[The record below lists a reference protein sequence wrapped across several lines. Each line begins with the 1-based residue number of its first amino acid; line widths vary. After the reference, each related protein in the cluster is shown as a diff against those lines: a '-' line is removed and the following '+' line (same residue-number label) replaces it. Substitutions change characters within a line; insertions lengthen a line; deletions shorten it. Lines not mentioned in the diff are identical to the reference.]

1 MSFLMLEVSWNAK
14 FPLTCIWFISKTD
27 PDLFYILYLACCY
40 KTNGRSF
47 CLVLAVGST
56 SDGSSAICSTIFL
69 KMPKMNYMKIV
80 IFRKH
85 FSRSLI
91 SIYGLIRSF
100 LGIFIYFSFLLSVP
114 KTLFSIFLVHFLTPS
129 GTNLLPKQ
137 NMGSVDQKKKQT
149 RQHLLVFGNVSKRQY
164 LKIVWN

>member
-1 MSFLMLEVSWNAK
+1 MCKNAK
-14 FPLTCIWFISKTD
+14 CKISTCIWFISKTD
-27 PDLFYILYLACCY
+27 PDLFDILYLACCY

-47 CLVLAVGST
+47 CLVLAVGFT

-69 KMPKMNYMKIV
+69 KMPKTNYMKIV

-91 SIYGLIRSF
+91 SIYGLICSF
-100 LGIFIYFSFLLSVP
+100 WGILIYFSFLLSVP
-114 KTLFSIFLVHFLTPS
+114 ETFFSIFLVHFLTPS

-137 NMGSVDQKKKQT
+137 NMGSVDQKKKT
-149 RQHLLVFGNVSKRQY
+149 RQHLLVFGNVSKR
-164 LKIVWN
+164 LFLETGWN

>member
-1 MSFLMLEVSWNAK
+1 M
-14 FPLTCIWFISKTD
+14 
-27 PDLFYILYLACCY
+27 FYILYLACCY

-69 KMPKMNYMKIV
+69 KMPKTNYMKIV

-137 NMGSVDQKKKQT
+137 NMGSVDQKKKT
-149 RQHLLVFGNVSKRQY
+149 RQHLLVFGNVSKRQF
-164 LKIVWN
+164 LEIG